1 MLLRASR
8 RRRRNGNYRRMLGLL
23 PGDCDIDPG
32 LAGTGDI
39 YLPGLAGAG
48 RSSQGQGGGVRS
60 GGPDETV
67 LGRMGNPSAGPP
79 VSGPQSTREGGRG
92 NPASVPTA

>member
-1 MLLRASR
+1 
-8 RRRRNGNYRRMLGLL
+8 MLGLL

-48 RSSQGQGGGVRS
+48 RSSQEQGGGVRS
-60 GGPDETV
+60 GGPDERV
-67 LGRMGNPSAGPP
+67 LGRMGNPSAEAA